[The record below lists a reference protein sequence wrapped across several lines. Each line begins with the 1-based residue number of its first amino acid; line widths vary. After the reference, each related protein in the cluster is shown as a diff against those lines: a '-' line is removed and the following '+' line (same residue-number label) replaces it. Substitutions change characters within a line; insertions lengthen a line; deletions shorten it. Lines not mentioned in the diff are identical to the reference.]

1 MLCKKADGVN
11 QDLVATLQ
19 GCLETIRPHQIQC
32 LKHANGFDQ
41 VLCFAN
47 GQREN

>member
-11 QDLVATLQ
+11 QDLGAMLQ
-19 GCLETIRPHQIQC
+19 GCLETICPHQIQC
-32 LKHANGFDQ
+32 LKHSNGFAQ